1 MLVAIRMLGDL
12 LSSDRWVTRLIREA
26 ASILIKLKMN
36 VTINPPVCAPGVAN
50 NPIRLFRL
58 GKHTMIANKLHAMV
72 DVIHAVAATS
82 LGRQDAAGVVL
93 PGAGIEANGGRTFLH
108 KRICECTQ
116 ILLVAFSTSLTRWC
130 GPAVSADLCERELP
144 RESEVTVRL

>member
-12 LSSDRWVTRLIREA
+12 PSSDRWVTRLIREA

-36 VTINPPVCAPGVAN
+36 VTINPPVRAPGVAN
-50 NPIRLFRL
+50 NPIRLFGL
-58 GKHTMIANKLHAMV
+58 GKHTIIANKLHAMV

-108 KRICECTQ
+108 ERICECTQ
-116 ILLVAFSTSLTRWC
+116 ILLAALSTSLTRWC